1 MQMKAIQNTIPL
13 DKLPVSR
20 RVEKAA
26 GVGEKEEEIER

>member
-1 MQMKAIQNTIPL
+1 MQMKAIQNTSPL

-26 GVGEKEEEIER
+26 GVVEKEAEIER